1 LNESQSVDQLIGKV
15 DEVIANVNSTSSKKV
30 LESRYPF
37 LKVMNENN
45 RERFYKLDTATKQ
58 SVVETLGAAIWFT
71 EADVLG
77 IIESVVD
84 NKMQHIPAHVRFMP
98 DEYKPVWNLMNE
110 SEKNRIHAKSQLYT
124 LNTSYQVRAFWDEQD
139 LRGINERVELEK
151 NNAKMHKLN
160 ESQGT
165 EGMISVDRIVE
176 HQRGYTSNY
185 LDTLM
190 RGAQYRK

>member
-1 LNESQSVDQLIGKV
+1 
-15 DEVIANVNSTSSKKV
+15 
-30 LESRYPF
+30 
-37 LKVMNENN
+37 
-45 RERFYKLDTATKQ
+45 
-58 SVVETLGAAIWFT
+58 VVETLGAAIWFT